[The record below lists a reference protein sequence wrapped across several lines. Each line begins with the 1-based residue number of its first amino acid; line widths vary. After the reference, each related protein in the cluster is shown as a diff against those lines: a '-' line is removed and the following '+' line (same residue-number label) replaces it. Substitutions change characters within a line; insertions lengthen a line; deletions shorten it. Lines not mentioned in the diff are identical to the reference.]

1 LTVRTTDAGL
11 GMPISRPTAASR
23 TLIGHPFR
31 VGRVEIAS
39 TAAGMGT
46 REASAGDAPPVVAL
60 PIVFFPPSIFRNGVI
75 RLRDPA
81 EK

>member
-1 LTVRTTDAGL
+1 
-11 GMPISRPTAASR
+11 
-23 TLIGHPFR
+23 
-31 VGRVEIAS
+31 
-39 TAAGMGT
+39 MGT